1 MDEIDVFAL
10 LEGWL
15 VIFKAYF
22 CERFERGA
30 DEIVIIGVGSI
41 WLFEKGADIT
51 GASLVDAPQS
61 YVGV

>member
-30 DEIVIIGVGSI
+30 DEIVIIGVCCI
-41 WLFEKGADIT
+41 FLFEKGAHIT
-51 GASLVDAPQS
+51 CASLLDTPQS
-61 YVGV
+61 DVGV